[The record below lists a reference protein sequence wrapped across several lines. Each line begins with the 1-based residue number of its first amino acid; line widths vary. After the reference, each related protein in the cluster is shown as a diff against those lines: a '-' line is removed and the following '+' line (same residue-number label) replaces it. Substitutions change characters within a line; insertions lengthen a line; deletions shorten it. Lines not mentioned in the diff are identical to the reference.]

1 MFERFFRRSPSEF
14 QLQIQ
19 PKGQA
24 LTASTKDSI
33 LLAALQQGIAFP
45 HNCRVG
51 GCGECKCRLVSGKV
65 KELTDKSYLLSA
77 QELQQNYILACQ
89 SQPRSDVVIEVALRE
104 QHAAHPVTET
114 TGRITA
120 TRPLT
125 HDILH
130 VSIEVA
136 RPLPH
141 GAGQYVDI
149 ALPQGAGGTG
159 KEVRSYS
166 FARAP
171 SGATPTLL
179 DFYIRKVPGGAFTE
193 WLFAQDRTGETLNLI
208 GPHGSF
214 ALRPDVGPIVC
225 IAGGSGLAPIQSIL
239 EQAIRDKQAM
249 RPLVVIMGARTQAD
263 VYGLYA
269 IDQVRRAWSGRFH
282 FEAILS
288 AEPEDSNWQGKRGLV
303 NEHLPAL
310 LGERMAEHSA
320 YLCGPPA
327 MIDACVSA
335 LQNGGVAATRIHFDK
350 FLDRGNTPALR

>member
-14 QLQIQ
+14 QLRIQ
-19 PKGQA
+19 PAGQV
-24 LTASTKDSI
+24 LTAQAKDS
-33 LLAALQQGIAFP
+33 LLLTALQNGIAFP

-77 QELQQNYILACQ
+77 QELQQNFILACQ

-104 QHAAHPVTET
+104 VDAALPVTET
-114 TGRITA
+114 TARITH
-120 TRPLT
+120 TRQLT

-130 VSIEVA
+130 VSVEA
-136 RPLPH
+136 SQPLPH
-141 GAGQYVDI
+141 RAGQYVDV
-149 ALPQGAGGTG
+149 ALPAQAGGDG
-159 KEVRSYS
+159 QAVRSYS

-171 SGATPTLL
+171 ASDQPTRL

-193 WLFAQDRTGETLNLI
+193 WLFAQDRVGETLSLT
-208 GPHGSF
+208 GPHGTF

-225 IAGGSGLAPIQSIL
+225 IAGGSGFAPIQAVL
-239 EQAIRDKQAM
+239 EQAIRDKQAA
-249 RPLVVIMGARTQAD
+249 RPLLVIMGARTQAD
-263 VYGLYA
+263 LCALDAV
-269 IDQVRRAWSGRFH
+269 DQIRRSWGGRFH
-282 FEAILS
+282 FEPILS
-288 AEPEDSNWQGKRGLV
+288 SEPEGSDWRGLRGLV
-303 NEHLPAL
+303 NEHLQVL
-310 LGERMAEHSA
+310 LGERIAEHSA

-335 LQNGGVAATRIHFDK
+335 LRSGGVSDSRIHFDK

>member
-14 QLQIQ
+14 QLQVNPTGAPITAAA
-19 PKGQA
+19 KDSLL
-24 LTASTKDSI
+24 LTA
-33 LLAALQQGIAFP
+33 LQNGIAFP

-65 KELTDKSYLLSA
+65 KELTDKTYLLSA
-77 QELQQNYILACQ
+77 EELQQNYILACQ
-89 SQPRSDVVIEVALRE
+89 SQPRSDVVIEVKLRE
-104 QHAAHPVTET
+104 QATAHPVTET
-114 TGRITA
+114 RGRITGSRA
-120 TRPLT
+120 LT

-130 VSIEVA
+130 LSIETEQA
-136 RPLPH
+136 LPH
-141 GAGQYVDI
+141 SAGQYVDI
-149 ALPQGAGGTG
+149 ALPAAAGGTG

-171 SGATPTLL
+171 VGATPTLL
-179 DFYIRKVPGGAFTE
+179 DFWIRKVPGGAFTE
-193 WLFAQDRTGETLNLI
+193 WLFAQDRTGESLSLI

-225 IAGGSGLAPIQSIL
+225 IAGGSGLAPIQAIL

-263 VYGLYA
+263 VYGLDA
-269 IDQVRRAWSGRFH
+269 INQIRRAWSGRFH

-288 AEPEDSNWQGKRGLV
+288 AEPEGSSWQGKRGLV

-350 FLDRGNTPALR
+350 FLDRSNTPALR